1 MRGSFL
7 VKLLRFCISSKEE
20 AKMKKKT
27 IYVVIAIA
35 AVVILAIG
43 FQTAP
48 KTLAFDFE
56 SNPIVDVV
64 TTYATDPT
72 DSYNRTVRWP
82 NQAQI
87 DELQSR
93 LISLSG
99 AKKTKEFGDALTLAS
114 IEIGLHDGSSINF
127 QSKNDGTLQLICQP
141 SSQIIEAKN
150 DGILMLF
157 GRADPKVY
165 LINNED
171 FHRYVINLCSGG
183 DTTVATKSG

>member
-1 MRGSFL
+1 MINQLVIQIIIEDKNLPSKMHGSFL
-7 VKLLRFCISSKEE
+7 VKLLRFCISSTEE

-35 AVVILAIG
+35 VVAILAIG

-48 KTLAFDFE
+48 KTPAFDFE

-99 AKKTKEFGDALTLAS
+99 TKKQKNLVMHLLWHLSKLGCMMEAVS
-114 IEIGLHDGSSINF
+114 IFKVKTMAPYNSFANHL
-127 QSKNDGTLQLICQP
+127 
-141 SSQIIEAKN
+141 
-150 DGILMLF
+150 
-157 GRADPKVY
+157 PK
-165 LINNED
+165 L
-171 FHRYVINLCSGG
+171 
-183 DTTVATKSG
+183 

>member
-1 MRGSFL
+1 
-7 VKLLRFCISSKEE
+7 
-20 AKMKKKT
+20 MKKKT

-35 AVVILAIG
+35 AVVILAID

-56 SNPIVDVV
+56 SNPIVDVI

-87 DELQSR
+87 DE

-141 SSQIIEAKN
+141 PSQIYVPSLGLHRKN
-150 DGILMLF
+150 
-157 GRADPKVY
+157 GR
-165 LINNED
+165 L
-171 FHRYVINLCSGG
+171 SG
-183 DTTVATKSG
+183 VP

>member
-1 MRGSFL
+1 
-7 VKLLRFCISSKEE
+7 
-20 AKMKKKT
+20 MKKKT

-99 AKKTKEFGDALTLAS
+99 AKKTKELGDALTLTS

-141 SSQIIEAKN
+141 PSQIYVPSLGLHRKN
-150 DGILMLF
+150 GCLSS
-157 GRADPKVY
+157 AP
-165 LINNED
+165 
-171 FHRYVINLCSGG
+171 
-183 DTTVATKSG
+183 

>member
-1 MRGSFL
+1 
-7 VKLLRFCISSKEE
+7 
-20 AKMKKKT
+20 MKKKT

-99 AKKTKEFGDALTLAS
+99 AKKTKEFGDAL
-114 IEIGLHDGSSINF
+114 
-127 QSKNDGTLQLICQP
+127 QLICQP
-141 SSQIIEAKN
+141 SSQIIEARN
-150 DGILMLF
+150 HGILMLF

-183 DTTVATKSG
+183 DTALATKSE

>member
-1 MRGSFL
+1 MGYTS
-7 VKLLRFCISSKEE
+7 
-20 AKMKKKT
+20 
-27 IYVVIAIA
+27 
-35 AVVILAIG
+35 
-43 FQTAP
+43 
-48 KTLAFDFE
+48 
-56 SNPIVDVV
+56 
-64 TTYATDPT
+64 
-72 DSYNRTVRWP
+72 
-82 NQAQI
+82 
-87 DELQSR
+87 LQSR

>member
-1 MRGSFL
+1 
-7 VKLLRFCISSKEE
+7 
-20 AKMKKKT
+20 MKKKT

-35 AVVILAIG
+35 VVAILAIG

-48 KTLAFDFE
+48 KTPAFDFE

-99 AKKTKEFGDALTLAS
+99 AKKQKNLVMHLLWHLSKLGCMMEAVS
-114 IEIGLHDGSSINF
+114 IFKVKTMAPYNSFANHL
-127 QSKNDGTLQLICQP
+127 
-141 SSQIIEAKN
+141 
-150 DGILMLF
+150 
-157 GRADPKVY
+157 PK
-165 LINNED
+165 L
-171 FHRYVINLCSGG
+171 
-183 DTTVATKSG
+183 

>member
-1 MRGSFL
+1 
-7 VKLLRFCISSKEE
+7 
-20 AKMKKKT
+20 MKKKT

-35 AVVILAIG
+35 VVAILAIG

-48 KTLAFDFE
+48 KTPDLA
-56 SNPIVDVV
+56 
-64 TTYATDPT
+64 T

-141 SSQIIEAKN
+141 SSQIIEARN

-171 FHRYVINLCSGG
+171 FHHYVINLCSGG
-183 DTTVATKSG
+183 DTALATKSG